1 MYQRQKGKRVSEK
14 DKDEMVEMY
23 TKHQM
28 SIQTIAKI
36 IGRKPVTISKYLKE
50 RGVTPTLGLR
60 QMQPSEE
67 QLSIL
72 RKASEEH
79 RSLKS
84 VSLDLNVDKQILS
97 RWAKENDIKMNYKLK
112 NHDLKEDF
120 FEVID
125 TEEKAYLLGIFWTD
139 GFVKK
144 GNRIGLQLQK
154 RDEGFVK
161 KIRNLLGS
169 DSTLVLDPRTGKE
182 AISFEFASEKMAK
195 DLSFFG
201 VVRNKTYDS
210 VGLPLNLIPVE
221 FQRPFV
227 RGLFDGDGGLAFKEN
242 YNETAVNFSSYHR
255 ESVEDFQKF
264 IDRAIGKTESN
275 KIRKASCWRCSWR
288 GRRQVLK
295 ILEYLY
301 QDAKIYLPRKYEKY
315 QRLLKTLDEQDNDIV

>member
-1 MYQRQKGKRVSEK
+1 MYQRQEGQRVSEK

-36 IGRKPVTISKYLKE
+36 ISRKPITISKYLKE

-67 QLSIL
+67 QLSVL

-79 RSLKS
+79 RSLTS
-84 VSLDLNVDKQILS
+84 VGLELNVDRQILS
-97 RWAKENDIKMNYKLK
+97 RWVKENDIEMNYKLK

-120 FEVID
+120 FEMID

-161 KIRNLLGS
+161 KVRDLLGS
-169 DSTLVLDPRTGKE
+169 DSTLVLNSRIGKE
-182 AISFEFASEKMAK
+182 AVSFEFASEKMAK

-201 VVRNKTYDS
+201 VIRNKTYDS

-221 FQRPFV
+221 FQRPFI
-227 RGLFDGDGGLAFKEN
+227 RGVFDGDGGLTFKEN
-242 YNETAVNFSSYHR
+242 YNESGVIFCSYHR

-264 IDRAIGKTESN
+264 IDCAIGKVESN
-275 KIRKASCWRCSWR
+275 KIIKTSCWRCSWR

-301 QDAKIYLPRKYEKY
+301 QDAKICLPRKYEKY